1 MLFLMDY
8 DSVKDANCCRLSY
21 SYVNSAILSRNSQF
35 SKVLRDKCKKK
46 KKENKNLTL
55 CPREST
61 TFSVDFS
68 SHVLFGLT

>member
-35 SKVLRDKCKKK
+35 SKALRDKCKKRK
-46 KKENKNLTL
+46 KKKQNKKTYIVPKGGHHLQ
-55 CPREST
+55 C
-61 TFSVDFS
+61 
-68 SHVLFGLT
+68 